1 MPDSIR
7 RVFVTGASGK
17 LGVPLCA
24 ALLQAGYEVVAMRHR
39 HPVGVPG
46 VDEVVGSVTDA
57 SL

>member
-24 ALLQAGYEVVAMRHR
+24 ALLKAGYEVVALRHR
-39 HPVGVPG
+39 YPVGVP
-46 VDEVVGSVTDA
+46 VSTKSWA
-57 SL
+57 MCPTQP